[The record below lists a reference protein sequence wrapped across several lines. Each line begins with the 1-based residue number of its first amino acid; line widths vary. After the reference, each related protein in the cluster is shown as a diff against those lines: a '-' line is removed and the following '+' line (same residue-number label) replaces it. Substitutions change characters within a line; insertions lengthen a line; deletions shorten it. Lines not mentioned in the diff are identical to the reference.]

1 MSKASRS
8 LCAVC
13 GLIVVAF
20 MVQLFVVS
28 SGAQTQQDVD
38 EAREELGAAE
48 AELGSAQERLD
59 AARAHLSDLQSTI
72 SDIESDVRVL
82 ARRSLKQERAVIHL
96 SEELYM
102 GGSTGV
108 IESVLSAGSVS
119 DLDKDIKYL
128 QSSEDAHSEELEEL
142 AVDKLLLDRRLNEL
156 DTAREEAA
164 GVLDDVTSLAADLEA
179 QVAASRGDVAERED
193 AVAARQAEE
202 AAAEAAALAAA
213 AQEIVSPPAPPVDVS
228 DSSVNWDAIAQC
240 ESGGNWALDSTYDGG
255 LQFHPSTWLG
265 YGGGQYARYAWQ
277 ATREQQIA
285 IAEKVLASQGP
296 SAWPSCFQYG

>member
-1 MSKASRS
+1 MTKVSRS

-48 AELGSAQERLD
+48 AELGSARERLD
-59 AARAHLSDLQSTI
+59 AARAHLTDLQATI
-72 SDIESDVRVL
+72 ADIEGDVRVL
-82 ARRSLKQERAVIHL
+82 ARRSLKQERAVIQL

-108 IESVLSAGSVS
+108 IESVLSAESVS

-142 AVDKLLLDRRLNEL
+142 AVDTLLLDRRLNEL

-164 GVLDDVTSLAADLEA
+164 QVLDDVTALAAELEA
-179 QVAASRGDVAERED
+179 EVAASRGEVTELED
-193 AVAARQAEE
+193 AVAARRAEE

-228 DSSVNWDAIAQC
+228 NSSVNWDAIAQC

-296 SAWPSCFQYG
+296 NAWPHCFQYG

>member
-1 MSKASRS
+1 
-8 LCAVC
+8 
-13 GLIVVAF
+13 
-20 MVQLFVVS
+20 
-28 SGAQTQQDVD
+28 
-38 EAREELGAAE
+38 
-48 AELGSAQERLD
+48 
-59 AARAHLSDLQSTI
+59 
-72 SDIESDVRVL
+72 
-82 ARRSLKQERAVIHL
+82 
-96 SEELYM
+96 M

-164 GVLDDVTSLAADLEA
+164 QVLDDVTALAADLEA
-179 QVAASRGDVAERED
+179 EVAASRGDVAELED
-193 AVAARQAEE
+193 AVAARRAEE

-277 ATREQQIA
+277 ASREQQIA

-296 SAWPSCFQYG
+296 NAWPSCFQYG

>member
-1 MSKASRS
+1 MTKVSRS
-8 LCAVC
+8 LYAVC

-48 AELGSAQERLD
+48 AELGSARERLD
-59 AARAHLSDLQSTI
+59 AARAHLTDLQATI
-72 SDIESDVRVL
+72 ADIEGDVRVL
-82 ARRSLKQERAVIHL
+82 ARRSLKQERAVIQL

-108 IESVLSAGSVS
+108 IESVLSAESVS

-142 AVDKLLLDRRLNEL
+142 AVDTLLLDRRLNEL

-164 GVLDDVTSLAADLEA
+164 QVLDDVTALAAELEA
-179 QVAASRGDVAERED
+179 EVAASRGDVAELED
-193 AVAARQAEE
+193 AVAARRAEE

-228 DSSVNWDAIAQC
+228 NSSVNWDAIAQC

-296 SAWPSCFQYG
+296 NAWPHCFQYG

>member
-1 MSKASRS
+1 VTKVGRS

-13 GLIVVAF
+13 GLVVVAF
-20 MVQLFVVS
+20 MVQLLVVS
-28 SGAQTQQDVD
+28 SGAQTQQDID

-48 AELGSAQERLD
+48 AELGSARERLD
-59 AARAHLSDLQSTI
+59 AARAHLADLQTTI
-72 SDIESDVRVL
+72 ADIEGDVRVL

-108 IESVLSAGSVS
+108 IESVLSAESVS

-142 AVDKLLLDRRLNEL
+142 AVDTLLLDRRLNEL

-164 GVLDDVTSLAADLEA
+164 QVLDDVTALAAELEA
-179 QVAASRGDVAERED
+179 EVAASRGDVADLED
-193 AVAARQAEE
+193 AVAARRAEE
-202 AAAEAAALAAA
+202 AAAEAAALAEAA
-213 AQEIVSPPAPPVDVS
+213 REIVSPPPPPVDVS

-296 SAWPSCFQYG
+296 GAWPHCFQYG